1 MEQTG
6 VTGEMIRNPI
16 ALLEITVDPPSTPD
30 TGYLYTKDVAGATQ
44 LFYKDS
50 AGVVNQLTPITGLGV
65 TLNGAYNFGGAGL
78 GRTITAISGSVD
90 ISSTVNN
97 TLDLTRTQATEIANV
112 GNVSFTTTYSAVGMA
127 DNKLIEGF
135 NITLN
140 YTGNTSGTNR
150 MFVTG
155 QSNTVNL
162 SNTSGRVYS
171 GSLGSVVHEAIY
183 NFKTVYSPG
192 GTGRPSSIMNLQSR
206 YDHLGSSSSG
216 VGNLIGIDALMRFA
230 TDDNLSSITYSAVS
244 VIAIRGMLRFNTT
257 SGAGTITNAIGIQA
271 TGASYIGTGVTITN
285 NYSLKVE
292 TASGGVNNWSLYVT
306 GGLSYFGG
314 NIQALGTMDMT
325 GGNAKWFRP
334 PSMTT
339 AQETAMVAVGP
350 WGAGDA
356 GKMWYNTTTN
366 QWKGWNGTVI
376 VIIG

>member
-16 ALLEITVDPPSTPD
+16 ALLEITVDPPTTPD

-65 TLNGAYNFGGAGL
+65 TLDGAYNFGGAGV
-78 GRTITAISGSVD
+78 GRTINAISGSVD
-90 ISSTVNN
+90 ITSTVNN
-97 TLDLTRTQATEIANV
+97 TLALTRTQSTNVVLV
-112 GNVSFTTTYSAVGMA
+112 GNVNITTTYSATGLP
-127 DNKLIEGF
+127 DNRNLQS
-135 NITLN
+135 LN
-140 YTGNTSGTNR
+140 
-150 MFVTG
+150 
-155 QSNTVNL
+155 NTVNFTGNL
-162 SNTSGRVYS
+162 AGSSRLWATGQINQVNLAHTSGRVLS
-171 GSLGSVVHEAIY
+171 GYVSAIFYEGIY
-183 NFKTVYSPG
+183 NFNTTYSPG
-192 GTGRPSSIMNLQSR
+192 GTGRPSAITNLLSR

-216 VGNLIGIDALMRFA
+216 VSNLIGIDALLRFA
-230 TDDNLSSITYSAVS
+230 DDNNLSTITYSATS
-244 VIAIRGMLRFNTT
+244 VIGIRGQLRFNTT
-257 SGAGTITNAIGIQA
+257 SGTGTITNAIGIQA
-271 TGASYIGTGVTITN
+271 TGAIFIGSGVTITN

-292 TASGGVNNWSLYVT
+292 TASGGVNNWSLHVA

-314 NIQALGTMDMT
+314 PIQANDTMDMT

-356 GKMWYNTTTN
+356 GKMWYNSTVN